1 MAESQDGG
9 KAHAL
14 ASVLDRTRAM
24 AMSRKLGKEIEQALK
39 KVADGIT
46 TFTELGGKMAAAE
59 VPCPAAPSVQSRT

>member
-1 MAESQDGG
+1 MTESQEG
-9 KAHAL
+9 KGHAL

-39 KVADGIT
+39 KVSDGIT

-59 VPCPAAPSVQSRT
+59 VSLVAFHYSLCNH